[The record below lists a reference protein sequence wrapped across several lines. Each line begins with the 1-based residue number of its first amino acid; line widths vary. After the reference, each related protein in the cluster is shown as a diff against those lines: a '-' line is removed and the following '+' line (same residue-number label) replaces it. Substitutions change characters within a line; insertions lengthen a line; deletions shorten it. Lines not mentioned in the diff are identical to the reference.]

1 MLSKD
6 NSEESKKRAID
17 QLFNS
22 KALVD
27 VLWALIR
34 HADRLNVGLAQSDLV
49 KLTGHPLQAVQR
61 ALERLSSPPL
71 ELVFF
76 FENIRPPEN
85 FDLVTL
91 VQYKSKEQA
100 RKESKK
106 RGRGRYL
113 LPRDHPWFP
122 ALKLLLENAVGV
134 LDVLRVDLNQLP
146 DIDVAFVYG
155 SFATAEHTS
164 ESDVDLIVI
173 GQHTLK
179 SLAKPMAEVQRRINR
194 DVDYQIYRPDD
205 WHQKASEAGSF
216 TNSLLYKPKIFLIGD
231 NERLERITAERV
243 G

>member
-1 MLSKD
+1 M
-6 NSEESKKRAID
+6 
-17 QLFNS
+17 FGS
-22 KALVD
+22 KARVD

-34 HADRLNVGLAQSDLV
+34 HADRLNVGLSPTDLV

-61 ALERLSSPPL
+61 ALERLCDPPL

-76 FENIRPPEN
+76 FENIRPPEK

-91 VQYKSKEQA
+91 ERYKSKEQA
-100 RKESKK
+100 REEFKR
-106 RGRGRYL
+106 RGRRRYL

-155 SFATAEHTS
+155 SFATSEHTS
-164 ESDVDLIVI
+164 ESDVDLIII
-173 GQHTLK
+173 GQHTLM
-179 SLAKPMAEVQRRINR
+179 SLSKPMADVQRRINR
-194 DVDYQIYRPDD
+194 EVDYQAYRPEV
-205 WHQKASEAGSF
+205 WRSRASEDGSF
-216 TNSLLYKPKIFLIGD
+216 ANSLLYKPKIYLIGD
-231 NERLERITAERV
+231 NERLERITAGTV